1 MTASAS
7 TIPQRPVAEAQS
19 PEQQRLEVELLLQE
33 AVLTGSELSAA
44 GEARWSWHPQ
54 LTQES
59 CRDLGCLPVAY
70 ANNTL
75 TVAVPTHWGAEQRQ
89 TLRSACP
96 EGPPLALRLALQ
108 GDLQTVLN
116 QPPPPPHRPRFQ
128 LRRRPP
134 TGSPCLRTSNS
145 RAPLRTRPRTASA
158 SWMSKPA

>member
-33 AVLTGSELSAA
+33 AVLTRSELSAA
-44 GEARWSWHPQ
+44 GDARWSWHPR

-89 TLRSACP
+89 TLREACP

-116 QPPPPPHRPRFQ
+116 QPP
-128 LRRRPP
+128 
-134 TGSPCLRTSNS
+134 SPSPATPAAVA
-145 RAPLRTRPRTASA
+145 APQETPNRISLFEDL
-158 SWMSKPA
+158 KL